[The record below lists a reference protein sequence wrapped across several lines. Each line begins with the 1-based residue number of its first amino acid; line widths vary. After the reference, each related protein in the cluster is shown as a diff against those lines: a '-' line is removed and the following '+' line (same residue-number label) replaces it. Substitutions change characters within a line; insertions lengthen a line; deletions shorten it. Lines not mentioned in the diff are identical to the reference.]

1 MMNPRKPIS
10 IDTGNAVVRE
20 LGAADGGGAG
30 ELTSAE
36 TASTMLAT
44 ILENF
49 SEADFD
55 DTILVFVLVFG
66 DKTNTIGFRCLLEH
80 IA

>member
-1 MMNPRKPIS
+1 MNPRKPIS

-44 ILENF
+44 V
-49 SEADFD
+49 
-55 DTILVFVLVFG
+55 TQMT
-66 DKTNTIGFRCLLEH
+66 K
-80 IA
+80 IAASFWFWKVIFCINC

>member
-1 MMNPRKPIS
+1 MNPRKPIS

-30 ELTSAE
+30 ELTSSE

-44 ILENF
+44 V
-49 SEADFD
+49 
-55 DTILVFVLVFG
+55 TQM
-66 DKTNTIGFRCLLEH
+66 KK
-80 IA
+80 IAASFWFWKVIFCINC